1 LEQDKSM
8 FERYTEKARRT
19 IFFARHE
26 ASNFGSPFIETEHLL
41 LGLLHEDQALTKR
54 LLDSH
59 ASLASI
65 RSQIEQ
71 HTPAREKIST
81 PLDLPLT
88 QECRRVLTY
97 AAEEAS
103 FLSHDHIGT
112 EHLVLGLLR
121 EDKSFAAKILTEHG
135 MGLKAMRK
143 ELRHTVPPQDLP
155 KPGPARHIGTLK
167 GSTTLGHF
175 ELALKVADVSVSL
188 AFYLKLGFHLAEG
201 NSKDGVVVVQNGV
214 CRIALYQGRLAENSL
229 NFRGEDVSVI
239 TEQLQASGVEFTK
252 PPFTDAKGGTAALL
266 HDPDGNAIYLGSD
279 PGEG

>member
-1 LEQDKSM
+1 M

-59 ASLASI
+59 ASIASI
-65 RSQIEQ
+65 RGQIEQ

-81 PLDLPLT
+81 PVDLPLT
-88 QECRRVLTY
+88 QESRRVLAY
-97 AAEEAS
+97 AAEEAN
-103 FLSHDHIGT
+103 LLKHDHIGT

-121 EDKSFAAKILTEHG
+121 EDKSLAAKILTGHG
-135 MGLKAMRK
+135 TNLKAMRK

-155 KPGPARHIGTLK
+155 KPGPPRHIGSLK
-167 GSTTLGHF
+167 IWTTLGRF

-188 AFYLKLGFHLAEG
+188 AFYMKLGFHCAG
-201 NSKDGVVVVQNGV
+201 GDPKDGVVFVQNGD
-214 CRIALYQGRLAENSL
+214 CRIALHQGQITENSL
-229 NFRGEDVSVI
+229 NFRGKDVSVI
-239 TEQLQASGVEFTK
+239 AGQLQAAGVEFAK
-252 PPFTDAKGGTAALL
+252 PPFTGPDGGTALL
-266 HDPDGNAIYLGSD
+266 VHDPDGNAIYLDSH
-279 PGEG
+279 PGD

>member
-1 LEQDKSM
+1 M

-54 LLDSH
+54 LLDAH
-59 ASLASI
+59 ASIASI

-71 HTPAREKIST
+71 HTPARERIST

-88 QECRRVLTY
+88 HECRRVLTY

-103 FLSHDHIGT
+103 LLKHDYVGT

-135 MGLKAMRK
+135 TKLKAMRK
-143 ELRHTVPPQDLP
+143 ELSHTVPPQDLP
-155 KPGPARHIGTLK
+155 KPGPPRHIGSLK
-167 GSTTLGHF
+167 IWTTLGRF
-175 ELALKVADVSVSL
+175 ELALKVADVNVSL
-188 AFYLKLGFHLAEG
+188 AFYMKLGFHCAG
-201 NSKDGVVVVQNGV
+201 GDPKNGVVVVQNGT
-214 CRIALYQGRLAENSL
+214 CRIALHQEHITENSL
-229 NFRGEDVSVI
+229 NFRGKDVSVI
-239 TEQLQASGVEFTK
+239 AGELQAAGVEFTK
-252 PPFTDAKGGTAALL
+252 PLFTGPDGGTALL
-266 HDPDGNAIYLGSD
+266 VHDPDGNAIYLDSH
-279 PGEG
+279 PGEA

>member
-1 LEQDKSM
+1 M
-8 FERYTEKARRT
+8 FERYTEKARRA

-59 ASLASI
+59 ASIASI

-81 PLDLPLT
+81 PADLPLT

-97 AAEEAS
+97 AAEEAN
-103 FLSHDHIGT
+103 LLKHDYIGT

-121 EDKSFAAKILTEHG
+121 EDKSFAAKILTGHG
-135 MGLKAMRK
+135 TNLKAMRK
-143 ELRHTVPPQDLP
+143 ELSHTVPPQDQP
-155 KPGPARHIGTLK
+155 KPGPPQHIGRLK
-167 GSTTLGHF
+167 VSTTLGHF

-188 AFYLKLGFHLAEG
+188 AFYMKLGFHCVG
-201 NSKDGVVVVQNGV
+201 GDPKDGVVFVQNGT
-214 CRIALYQGRLAENSL
+214 CRIALYQGHITENSL
-229 NFRGEDVSVI
+229 NFRGGDISVI
-239 TEQLQASGVEFTK
+239 SGQLQAAGVEFTK
-252 PPFTDAKGGTAALL
+252 PLFTGPDGGTAVLL
-266 HDPDGNAIYLGSD
+266 HDPDGNAIYIGSY
-279 PGEG
+279 PGED

>member
-1 LEQDKSM
+1 M

-59 ASLASI
+59 ASIASI

-71 HTPAREKIST
+71 HTPVREKIST
-81 PLDLPLT
+81 PVDLPLT
-88 QECRRVLTY
+88 QECRRVLTH

-121 EDKSFAAKILTEHG
+121 EDKSFAATILTEHG
-135 MGLKAMRK
+135 TDLKAMRK

-155 KPGPARHIGTLK
+155 KPGPPQHIGKLK
-167 GSTTLGHF
+167 GATTLGHF
-175 ELALKVADVSVSL
+175 ELALKVADLSVSL
-188 AFYLKLGFHLAEG
+188 AFYLKLGFIPIER
-201 NSKDGVVVVQNGV
+201 NPKDGVVVVQNGV
-214 CRIALYQGRLAENSL
+214 CRIALCQGHLTENLL
-229 NFRGEDVSVI
+229 NFRGGDISVI
-239 TEQLQASGVEFTK
+239 AEQLQETGVEFTK
-252 PPFTDAKGGTAALL
+252 PPVTDAKGGTTALL
-266 HDPDGNAIYLGSD
+266 HDPDGNAIYLGSYPHKD
-279 PGEG
+279 